1 MITDE
6 DLVSQA
12 LGGDDAAFGTLV
24 ARYRERLLRFLLSR
38 SATRHDAEDAL
49 QDAFVNAY
57 RYLHSFD
64 SRWRFSTWIYRI
76 AIRCLARQPKA
87 EWVSTDEWSDTDSD
101 PLAACVVQSQRENLW
116 LTARQALSSD
126 AYTALWL
133 RYLEDQSVKE
143 VAAAMGKTE
152 SWVKVTL
159 MRARDRLRP
168 MLDEARHVEEGEVY
182 G

>member
-1 MITDE
+1 MTSDE
-6 DLVSQA
+6 DLVSQT
-12 LGGDDAAFGTLV
+12 LGGDDSAFGVLV
-24 ARYRERLLRFLLSR
+24 LRYRERLLRFLLSR
-38 SATRHDAEDAL
+38 SATRDDAEDAL

-64 SRWRFSTWIYRI
+64 PRWRFSTWMYRI
-76 AIRCLARQPKA
+76 AIRCLSRQPRT
-87 EWVSTDEWSDTDSD
+87 EWVSTEEWTDTASD
-101 PLAACVVQSQRENLW
+101 PLTACAIQSQRDNLW
-116 LTARQALSSD
+116 LTARRALSSD

-133 RYLEDQSVKE
+133 RYLEEQSIKE

-168 MLDEARHVEEGEVY
+168 MLDGERRIEKGEVY